1 MNPGAA
7 VVRDRRCLEG
17 SESRNRLSGTPLS
30 WFSFFRTPNRN
41 ENGRHAMETVE
52 EMQRRITGSPV
63 VTEHKEP
70 QMAGKFKAKGF
81 WASWGKYKVN
91 KGVLLKTQ
99 VEKESQRWVDIRDY
113 AQKLQDAYEQLDAEG
128 YEVISV
134 VPLSCGSSE
143 SATNRRGAYL
153 GDTGFTPTQGAVV
166 VGKKRGG

>member
-1 MNPGAA
+1 
-7 VVRDRRCLEG
+7 
-17 SESRNRLSGTPLS
+17 
-30 WFSFFRTPNRN
+30 
-41 ENGRHAMETVE
+41 
-52 EMQRRITGSPV
+52 
-63 VTEHKEP
+63 
-70 QMAGKFKAKGF
+70 MAGKFKAKGF
-81 WASWGKYKVN
+81 WASWGKYKVD

-143 SATNRRGAYL
+143 SATNRGGAYL